1 MYFCR
6 RGRENQREMTVD
18 MFEFQADEKGTSIIN
33 VAAFAE
39 RYA

>member
-1 MYFCR
+1 
-6 RGRENQREMTVD
+6 MTVD
-18 MFEFQADEKGTSIIN
+18 MFEFQADEKGTPIIN